1 MKPDITALTPEQAAE
16 LLQQLQVAQRIS
28 VAVYHRMLRL
38 FDELGASMG
47 GQFLRWHPAE
57 TDRPP
62 MSTTAPSGKWA
73 WDLLPLYASV
83 HHYLRCASS
92 ACATAGDQALRI
104 SCYLDEGFRRSQRS
118 LHQPHGEPDPL
129 SLPLGEASLT
139 LNLWHCQRAGTR
151 PISALVDEQ
160 VGLMQAPTQQALA
173 QSSLTQAVADAD
185 PMPAW
190 RPAGD
195 QLLHWRLQVP
205 LAQLFS
211 EPHTVLAL
219 LRDASEHP
227 TPPA

>member
-92 ACATAGDQALRI
+92 TCATAGDQALRI
-104 SCYLDEGFRRSQRS
+104 SCYLDEGFRRSHRQ
-118 LHQPHGEPDPL
+118 LHQTHGEPDPL
-129 SLPLGEASLT
+129 GLPMGEASLT
-139 LNLWHCQRAGTR
+139 LNLWHCQQAGSQ
-151 PISALVDEQ
+151 PLSDMVDAQ
-160 VGLMQAPTQQALA
+160 VRLMRSPLAGIAPAEA
-173 QSSLTQAVADAD
+173 Q
-185 PMPAW
+185 PAW
-190 RPAGD
+190 RPVHA
-195 QLLHWRLQVP
+195 QLLHWRVQLP
-205 LAQLFS
+205 LAQLLS
-211 EPHTVLAL
+211 EPHAVLAQ
-219 LRDASEHP
+219 LREASEHP
-227 TPPA
+227 KPQGA